1 MTRLVAFLVA
11 LTLATALPERVV
23 PAHADEVTGAL
34 CPMMSHQPSETPC
47 IGAPCLCHHNP
58 DGSPI
63 RDDGRIGVPA
73 LTASIA
79 VPHAPWALIAPNRT
93 AGAVGF
99 ARLVYHPPDLSL

>member
-63 RDDGRIGVPA
+63 RDDGRIGVLV
-73 LTASIA
+73 LTTSVAEPGTGWASVA
-79 VPHAPWALIAPNRT
+79 SSRPV
-93 AGAVGF
+93 GATGF
-99 ARLVYHPPDLSL
+99 ARPIYHPPDLSL